1 LSYIGS
7 TPANKLVTSSDMEDG
22 IVSTD
27 KLAANAVTTAKIT
40 DGTIAETDIANDA
53 VTADKIAN
61 AVNSAI
67 TANTAKTGIS
77 SSQTS
82 AITANTSKTTN
93 ATHSG
98 EVTGSGA
105 LTIANNIVD
114 EANLKV
120 SNSPTNGYGLV
131 ARSGNT
137 GGMTW
142 EALGGGKILQV
153 VSVMNNPSSNV
164 NSNSSTYTATGLEAA
179 ITPSASNSK
188 ILILCHSTQ
197 QIGGGTGTQ
206 TIYRGSTQLASGGSS
221 SAANASFAG
230 MEQSGVHYPMMI
242 NFLDSPS
249 TTSATTY
256 KLMQLA
262 SGGSTIYY
270 NPSTQNSAVMTLMEI
285 GA

>member
-40 DGTIAETDIANDA
+40 DGTIAEADIANDA

-67 TANTAKTGIS
+67 S
-77 SSQTS
+77 
-82 AITANTSKTTN
+82 ANTSKTTN

-105 LTIANNIVD
+105 LTIADNIVD

-142 EALGGGKILQV
+142 EALGGGKLLQV
-153 VSVMNNPSSNV
+153 VSGSFSTEKDMNSASYVDTDITLN
-164 NSNSSTYTATGLEAA
+164 
-179 ITPSASNSK
+179 ITPSATSSK
-188 ILILCHSTQ
+188 IMVIA
-197 QIGGGTGTQ
+197 
-206 TIYRGSTQLASGGSS
+206 TINADYYRNRNDFQNGYLNLLRGSTSIKYNVLQIGLHSNTTNGYVYVPFDGAMS
-221 SAANASFAG
+221 
-230 MEQSGVHYPMMI
+230 V
-242 NFLDSPS
+242 LDSPS
-249 TTSATTY
+249 STSQLTY
-256 KLMQLA
+256 KVQAKVSNTSYNTNMRVNGNA
-262 SGGSTIYY
+262 GVSTI
-270 NPSTQNSAVMTLMEI
+270 TLMEI
-285 GA
+285 SA

>member
-1 LSYIGS
+1 MSYIGK
-7 TPANKLVTSSDMEDG
+7 TPTAVPLESSDLSDG

-40 DGTIAETDIANDA
+40 DGTIAEADIANDA

-67 TANTAKTGIS
+67 S
-77 SSQTS
+77 
-82 AITANTSKTTN
+82 ANTSKTTN

-105 LTIANNIVD
+105 LTIADNIVD

-153 VSVMNNPSSNV
+153 AFSNTTSFLSTTSTSFTNFISV
-164 NSNSSTYTATGLEAA
+164 A
-179 ITPSASNSK
+179 ITPSATSSK
-188 ILILCHSTQ
+188 ILLFGSLGEPD
-197 QIGGGTGTQ
+197 QIDGRLAAFFFRGDTSLGGNNGGGRIVSEFGRGLTDTGAEQHFGTISQMMVDEPSSTSELTYRIKMHSQ
-206 TIYRGSTQLASGGSS
+206 TGATVRVGNGGSS
-221 SAANASFAG
+221 NIIA
-230 MEQSGVHYPMMI
+230 I
-242 NFLDSPS
+242 
-249 TTSATTY
+249 
-256 KLMQLA
+256 
-262 SGGSTIYY
+262 
-270 NPSTQNSAVMTLMEI
+270 EI
-285 GA
+285 GV

>member
-1 LSYIGS
+1 MAYIGK
-7 TPANKLVTSSDMEDG
+7 TPASAALTSGDISDG
-22 IVSTD
+22 IITTSKIAD
-27 KLAANAVTTAKIT
+27 DAA
-40 DGTIAETDIANDA
+40 
-53 VTADKIAN
+53 TADKIAN
-61 AVNSAI
+61 AVNTSIA
-67 TANTAKTGIS
+67 ANTA
-77 SSQTS
+77 
-82 AITANTSKTTN
+82 KTTN

-105 LTIANNIVD
+105 LTIADNVVD

-120 SNSPTNGYGLV
+120 SNSPTNGYFL
-131 ARSGNT
+131 AAQSGNT
-137 GGMTW
+137 GGLTW
-142 EALGGGKILQV
+142 QEAGGGGKVLQV

-164 NSNSSTYTATGLEAA
+164 NSNSSSYTATGLEAA

-197 QIGGGTGTQ
+197 QISGGTGTQ
-206 TIYRGSTQLASGGSS
+206 TIYRGSTQLASGGGSGTLS
-221 SAANASFAG
+221 MAG

-242 NFLDSPS
+242 NFLDSPN

-262 SGGSTIYY
+262 SSNNTIYY
-270 NPSTQNSAVMTLMEI
+270 NPSTVNSAVMTLMEI